1 MKFSKHCRKNVFY
14 ENGSYPDGIYLF
26 KVESGNTRTIC
37 EICLK
42 LTIETSD
49 GYNRLLSTIFI
60 INFE

>member
-1 MKFSKHCRKNVFY
+1 MKFSKHCRENVFY

-26 KVESGNTRTIC
+26 KVANGNTRTIC

-42 LTIETSD
+42 LTIKTSD

-60 INFE
+60 IDFK